1 MAKKKWLK
9 LSTTMK
15 HQRQFM
21 IGYFNTLAKFRL
33 SVPLV
38 VLLLLPTFAY
48 SDSELPTN
56 VDPRPSEPDLE
67 QLISILRSAPE
78 NGWVRVNNN
87 QFRDVWPPKGLL
99 VSTTKAANSEPWE
112 PHGIISAFSGFTW
125 DSRRG
130 DLIIYGG
137 GHAAY
142 GGNELY
148 RWRGTTLEWERMSLP
163 SDISSLGSY
172 PWQTVDGPSSSPQAL
187 HTYDS
192 SVYLPIADRFMT
204 FGGAGFNF
212 GEPYLM
218 PDPNGPSEIP
228 AGSGKRYRL
237 TGPYFFDPARAD
249 QNKVGG
255 KTGSHSKWNNPNAW
269 VIGGEMWENR
279 DIPKSHPAKLYPRH
293 FLENSAGY
301 TQENGKDV
309 VYIFGQQSLLS
320 KYTVNDVD
328 DPTKDGW
335 ENVGWGVI
343 WGQGAG
349 AYLPTLNLFVRT
361 SKNLFTYWNL
371 STPSPTNPNVAFVPN
386 GNFVPTTLGFYNYG
400 LGDYGMDYDAPRNRF
415 LLWGGGG
422 DVWALTPPPVVS
434 PNGWN
439 IQKLQASPTQTPSPY
454 PVAGI
459 LGKWKY
465 IAQIDAFIALDD
477 KYAGNIWIYK
487 PENWVEPISND
498 PHITIAEPSSRG
510 YILPNEDIVVTAI
523 TANPQ
528 SNIAQVELLL
538 DGQTLATLTEPPY
551 TTTLP
556 SVTPGVYTFEAIA
569 TDGNGTRFISP
580 RVAATVANH
589 VNNPP
594 SVSLSAPLDGSSI
607 EYFDGRT
614 VTLRADASD
623 SDGNIAKVEFFLN
636 GNSVG
641 ADNTA
646 PHSVDWEAQVGS
658 HMLTAVATDNTNMT
672 TASDAIELN
681 VTPPGNGDLIVLQ
694 DGLGGYSGT
703 TDTYLD
709 GAQTTYPKGG
719 LAEMNSIANLYNPL
733 VRFAIFSNEGGPVP
747 QGSIIT
753 YAALALYKSSYYDY
767 TYRAHPLLVN
777 WVENKATWINAA
789 DGIPW
794 NAPGAAGVG
803 SDYAA
808 NSSPAALTGWN
819 PDWVVL
825 DVTDSVQAMSLGTQ
839 SNFGWQLLGNGVNYH
854 KIFRASEYTADPKLR
869 PKLILQ
875 IGNKRPAVALKAPK
889 DAAIY
894 AIGDPITLNANAND
908 SDGSV
913 TQVEFFYNNI
923 SLGVATT
930 APYTLTWTAP
940 PLGKYALTA
949 VATDN
954 AGASATSTAV
964 TVYSLPPGC

>member
-1 MAKKKWLK
+1 
-9 LSTTMK
+9 
-15 HQRQFM
+15 M
-21 IGYFNTLAKFRL
+21 IGYLNVLGKFCIRASLAVAF
-33 SVPLV
+33 
-38 VLLLLPTFAY
+38 LLPISAS
-48 SDSELPTN
+48 SDSELPTDI
-56 VDPRPSEPDLE
+56 DPRPSAPDLE
-67 QLISILRSAPE
+67 QLISLLRSAPE

-99 VSTTKAANSEPWE
+99 VSTTKAPNSEPWE

-142 GGNELY
+142 GGNEVY
-148 RWRGTTLEWERMSLP
+148 RWRGTTLDWERMSLP

-192 SVYLPIADRFMT
+192 SVYLPIADRFIT

-228 AGSGKRYRL
+228 LGSGKRYRL

-249 QNKVGG
+249 ENKVGG
-255 KTGSHSKWNNPNAW
+255 KTGSHSQWDNPNAW

-279 DIPKSHPAKLYPRH
+279 DIPKNHPAKLYPRH

-328 DPTKDGW
+328 DPTQDGW

-361 SKNLFTYWNL
+361 SKNLFTYWDL
-371 STPSPTNPNVAFVPN
+371 STPGPTNPNVAFVPN

-400 LGDYGMDYDAPRNRF
+400 LGDYGMDYDAARNRF

-434 PNGWN
+434 PNGWE
-439 IQKLQASPTQTPSPY
+439 IEKLVSPSAQTPSPY

-477 KYAGNIWIYK
+477 KHAGNIWIYK
-487 PENWVEPISND
+487 PENWVEPISDD
-498 PHITIAEPSSRG
+498 PHVTIAEPSSRG
-510 YILPNEDIVVTAI
+510 YFLPNDDIVVTAV
-523 TANPQ
+523 T
-528 SNIAQVELLL
+528 SNEESDIAQVELLL
-538 DGQTLATLTEPPY
+538 DGQTLAVITEPPY
-551 TTTLP
+551 TTTLT
-556 SVTPGVYTFEAIA
+556 SAATGVYTFEAIA
-569 TDGNGTRFISP
+569 TDSNGNRFISP

-594 SVSLSAPLDGSSI
+594 SVSISEPLDGSSI

-614 VTLRADASD
+614 IPLRADASD

-641 ADNTA
+641 VDTTA
-646 PHSVDWEAQVGS
+646 PYSVNWEAQQGS

-672 TASDAIELN
+672 AVSSAITLN
-681 VTPPGNGDLIVLQ
+681 VTPPGGGDLIVLQ
-694 DGLGGYSGT
+694 QGLGGYSGT
-703 TDTYLD
+703 TDTFLD
-709 GAQTTYPKGG
+709 GAQTTYPKGSEDR
-719 LAEMNSIANLYNPL
+719 LNSIANLYNPL

-747 QGSIIT
+747 EGATIT
-753 YAALALYKSSYYDY
+753 YAALAVYKSSYYDY
-767 TYRAHPLLVN
+767 TYRAHPLLVD
-777 WVENKATWINAA
+777 WVENKATWIQRA

-794 NAPGAAGVG
+794 NAPGATGIG

-808 NSSPAALTGWN
+808 IGSPDALTGWN

-825 DVTDSVQAMSLGTQ
+825 DVTDSVQSMSQGEL
-839 SNFGWQLLGNGVNYH
+839 SNYGWQLLGNGVNYH
-854 KIFRASEYTADPKLR
+854 KIFRSSEFLADPTLR

-875 IGNKRPAVALKAPK
+875 IGDNRPSVALTAPNEGETF
-889 DAAIY
+889 IS
-894 AIGDPITLNANAND
+894 GDTITLSADASD
-908 SDGSV
+908 PDGSV
-913 TQVEFFYNNI
+913 TQVEFFNNNI
-923 SLGVATT
+923 ALGVDTT
-930 APYTLTWTAP
+930 PPYTITWSDSP
-940 PLGKYALTA
+940 IGKSKLTA
-949 VATDN
+949 VATDDT
-954 AGASATSTAV
+954 GASATSATV
-964 TVYSLPPGC
+964 TIYSLPPGC